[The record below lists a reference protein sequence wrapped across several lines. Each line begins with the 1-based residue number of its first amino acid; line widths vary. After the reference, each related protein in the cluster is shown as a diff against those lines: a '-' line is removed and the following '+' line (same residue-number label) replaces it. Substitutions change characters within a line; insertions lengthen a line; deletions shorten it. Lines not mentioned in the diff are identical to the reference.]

1 MKKPSKLARN
11 GSTWGLAMVAPTI
24 IGLLILNIVPFFQT
38 IYMSFSKT
46 KAFGAYE
53 FCGFANYIEMFQTP
67 EFWKATWNS
76 VYFCILTVPIGVFLS
91 LLVAVL
97 LNAKIKGKTVFR
109 AIYFLPMVVAP
120 AAVAMVWKW
129 IFNTEYGI
137 INTLFGAN
145 VRWLTDPNVVMITCA
160 IVAIWSAIG
169 YDAVLLLS
177 GIQNI
182 SKSLYEAAGMDGAS
196 KVRQFFTIT
205 LPMVSPTLFV
215 VLIMRLMASLKV
227 YDLIY
232 MMVEPDSSMGVT
244 STTKSPG
251 RIRSPTSCGS
261 GPSFA
266 ESRAMVSFS
275 SWMPSPVRAL
285 TRRPSALTGGWA
297 LSHLFQTRQ

>member
-1 MKKPSKLARN
+1 MKKPSKLARD
-11 GSTWGLAMVAPTI
+11 GYVWGYLMVAPTI
-24 IGLLILNIVPFFQT
+24 IGLIVLNIVPFFQT
-38 IYMSFSKT
+38 IYMSFSKS
-46 KAFGAYE
+46 KAFGAYQ
-53 FCGFANYIEMFQTP
+53 FCGLENYIEMFKSP

-76 VYFCILTVPIGVFLS
+76 IYFCILTVPIGVFLA

-97 LNAKIKGKTVFR
+97 LNAKIKGKTAFR

-137 INTLFGAN
+137 LNSLLGKNI
-145 VRWLTDPNVVMITCA
+145 RWLTDPKIVLITCA
-160 IVAIWSAIG
+160 FVAIWSAIG

-182 SKSLYEAAGMDGAS
+182 SRTLYEAADLDGAS
-196 KVRQFFTIT
+196 KVQQFFHIT

-232 MMVEPDSSMGVT
+232 MMVEQSNP
-244 STTKSPG
+244 
-251 RIRSPTSCGS
+251 
-261 GPSFA
+261 
-266 ESRAMVSFS
+266 
-275 SWMPSPVRAL
+275 AL
-285 TRRPSALTGGWA
+285 TSAQSLMY
-297 LSHLFQTRQ
+297 LFYRESFVAGNKGYASAIVIWTVLLIGIVTVFQFIGQKKWVNYEV

>member
-1 MKKPSKLARN
+1 M
-11 GSTWGLAMVAPTI
+11 
-24 IGLLILNIVPFFQT
+24 
-38 IYMSFSKT
+38 
-46 KAFGAYE
+46 
-53 FCGFANYIEMFQTP
+53 
-67 EFWKATWNS
+67 
-76 VYFCILTVPIGVFLS
+76 PIGVFLS

-129 IFNTEYGI
+129 IFNSEYGI
-137 INTLFGAN
+137 INTLLGSN
-145 VRWLTDPNVVMITCA
+145 IRWLTNPNLVLITCS

-182 SKSLYEAAGMDGAS
+182 SKSLYEAAELDGAS
-196 KVRQFFTIT
+196 KVRQFFSIT

-232 MMVEPDSSMGVT
+232 MMVEQTNP
-244 STTKSPG
+244 
-251 RIRSPTSCGS
+251 
-261 GPSFA
+261 
-266 ESRAMVSFS
+266 
-275 SWMPSPVRAL
+275 AL
-285 TRRPSALTGGWA
+285 TSAQSLMY
-297 LSHLFQTRQ
+297 LFYRESFIAGNKGYASAIVIWTVLLIGLVTVVQFIGQKKWVNYEV

>member
-1 MKKPSKLARN
+1 MKKPSKLARD
-11 GSTWGLAMVAPTI
+11 GYVWGYLMVAPTI
-24 IGLLILNIVPFFQT
+24 IGLIVLNIVPFFQT
-38 IYMSFSKT
+38 IYMSFSKS
-46 KAFGAYE
+46 KAFGAYQ
-53 FCGFANYIEMFQTP
+53 FCGLENYIEMFKSP

-76 VYFCILTVPIGVFLS
+76 IYFCILTVPIGVFLA

-97 LNAKIKGKTVFR
+97 LNAKIKGKTAFR

-137 INTLFGAN
+137 LNSLLGNNI
-145 VRWLTDPNVVMITCA
+145 RWLTDPKIVLITCA

-182 SKSLYEAAGMDGAS
+182 SRTLYEAADLDGAS
-196 KVRQFFTIT
+196 KVQQFFHIT

-215 VLIMRLMASLKV
+215 VLIMRLMSSLKV

-232 MMVEPDSSMGVT
+232 MMVEQANP
-244 STTKSPG
+244 
-251 RIRSPTSCGS
+251 
-261 GPSFA
+261 
-266 ESRAMVSFS
+266 
-275 SWMPSPVRAL
+275 AL
-285 TRRPSALTGGWA
+285 TSAQSLMY
-297 LSHLFQTRQ
+297 LFYRESFVAGNKGYASAIVIWTVLLIGIVTVFQFIGQKKWVNYEV

>member
-1 MKKPSKLARN
+1 MKKPSKLARD
-11 GSTWGLAMVAPTI
+11 GYVWGYLMVAPTI
-24 IGLLILNIVPFFQT
+24 IGLIVLNIVPFFQT
-38 IYMSFSKT
+38 IYMSFSKS
-46 KAFGAYE
+46 KAFGAYQ
-53 FCGFANYIEMFQTP
+53 FCGLENYVEMFKSS

-76 VYFCILTVPIGVFLS
+76 IYFCILTVPIGVFLA

-97 LNAKIKGKTVFR
+97 LNAKIKGKTAFR

-137 INTLFGAN
+137 LNSLLGKNI
-145 VRWLTDPNVVMITCA
+145 RWLTDPKIVLVTCA

-182 SKSLYEAAGMDGAS
+182 SRTLYEAADLDGAS
-196 KVRQFFTIT
+196 KVQQFFRIT

-215 VLIMRLMASLKV
+215 VLIMRLMSSLKV

-232 MMVEPDSSMGVT
+232 MMVEQSNP
-244 STTKSPG
+244 
-251 RIRSPTSCGS
+251 
-261 GPSFA
+261 
-266 ESRAMVSFS
+266 
-275 SWMPSPVRAL
+275 AL
-285 TRRPSALTGGWA
+285 TSAQSLMY
-297 LSHLFQTRQ
+297 LFYRESFVAGNKGYASAIVIWTVLLIGIVTVFQFIGQKKWVNYEV

>member
-1 MKKPSKLARN
+1 MKKPSKLARD
-11 GSTWGLAMVAPTI
+11 GYVWGYLMVAPTI
-24 IGLLILNIVPFFQT
+24 IGLIVLNIVPFFQT
-38 IYMSFSKT
+38 IYMSFSKS
-46 KAFGAYE
+46 KAFGAYQ
-53 FCGFANYIEMFQTP
+53 FCGLENYVEMFKSP

-76 VYFCILTVPIGVFLS
+76 IYFCILTVPIGVFLA

-97 LNAKIKGKTVFR
+97 LNAKIKGKTAFR

-137 INTLFGAN
+137 LNSLLGNNI
-145 VRWLTDPNVVMITCA
+145 RWLTDPKIVLITCA

-182 SKSLYEAAGMDGAS
+182 SRTLYEAADLDGAS
-196 KVRQFFTIT
+196 KVQQFFNIT

-215 VLIMRLMASLKV
+215 VLIMRLMSSLKV

-232 MMVEPDSSMGVT
+232 MMVEQSNP
-244 STTKSPG
+244 
-251 RIRSPTSCGS
+251 
-261 GPSFA
+261 
-266 ESRAMVSFS
+266 
-275 SWMPSPVRAL
+275 AL
-285 TRRPSALTGGWA
+285 TSAQSLMY
-297 LSHLFQTRQ
+297 LFYRESFVAGNKGYASAIVIWTVLLIGIVTVFQFIGQKKWVNYEV